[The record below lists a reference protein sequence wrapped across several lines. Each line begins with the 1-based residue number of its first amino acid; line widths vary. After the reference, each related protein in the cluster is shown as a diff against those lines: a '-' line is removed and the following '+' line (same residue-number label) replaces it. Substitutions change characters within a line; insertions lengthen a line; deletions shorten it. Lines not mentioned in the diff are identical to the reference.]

1 MSTRLPAPSVAGPS
15 NTPRNP
21 VKVSVVAQQ
30 SSPQASSSSRP
41 LNETGYKAE
50 DDILIKAAVRK
61 AQLQRR
67 VDRWMDKLMEE
78 TVDRTTFKKIT
89 SHLTPAQYQELIHER
104 HLNSLCSYPLCP
116 NKPKREYSDKKRLSI
131 STTNRTIKEKQGNP
145 EDGFCCDK
153 CKKRS
158 EWVESNLSEEAVW
171 LRREI
176 KEVELLEELE
186 ERGIF
191 SWPEDDKRKR
201 SEGVKNGSTSRN
213 TPSISRTNA
222 TTSMPRPVHS
232 DTPVQSSTPPSP
244 PQPSAA
250 PDNPVS
256 ALIANLTIHERPT
269 PSTPP
274 IAPSLS
280 QPTPSYSSPPPISVL
295 PTAQAHTTPTPADA
309 ATGDTPR
316 ESRRAQTALIG
327 TSSKQL
333 SNSFVNAT
341 KALGPIGISQGDSDV
356 DEESEAS
363 DWDHEMGGG
372 WDDEEMKGYWEEA
385 RLTRE
390 LVEEEQAGDNDSRS

>member
-1 MSTRLPAPSVAGPS
+1 MSTRLPAPSLAGPS
-15 NTPRNP
+15 NLPRNP
-21 VKVSVVAQQ
+21 VKLSVVAQQ
-30 SSPQASSSSRP
+30 SSPLASSSSRHP
-41 LNETGYKAE
+41 DEADYKAE

-89 SHLTPAQYQELIHER
+89 SHLTPSQYQEITHER
-104 HLNSLCSYPLCP
+104 HLNSLCSYPSCP

-145 EDGFCCDK
+145 EDGFCCEK

-191 SWPEDDKRKR
+191 SWPENDKRKR
-201 SEGVKNGSTSRN
+201 SEGIKNGLTSRN
-213 TPSISRTNA
+213 TPNVSMTNA
-222 TTSMPRPVHS
+222 ITSMPLPVHS
-232 DTPVQSSTPPSP
+232 DTPVQSSAPPP
-244 PQPSAA
+244 KPSAA
-250 PDNPVS
+250 SDTPVS

-280 QPTPSYSSPPPISVL
+280 QPTPSFSSPLPKSVL
-295 PTAQAHTTPTPADA
+295 PMAQAITSPTQANA
-309 ATGDTPR
+309 STGDTPR
-316 ESRRAQTALIG
+316 ESHRAQASLIG

-372 WDDEEMKGYWEEA
+372 WDDEEMKGFWEEA